1 MRHDAGGAHLLGHVP
16 PAGAALHRELH
27 ILNAVEPGQP
37 VRQVLPVGRGDPA
50 PLPPAGLLLDVIER
64 QLLSVDIHPAYDRHQ
79 GLLELRHIDVP
90 TQHCV

>member
-1 MRHDAGGAHLLGHVP
+1 MMPAARISSPHVP